1 MVAPRDAGLEAREV
15 SAASDYDELGYPSLP
30 RPETQP
36 DRLLA
41 AARLHGLAPP
51 PPARARVL
59 EVGCSDGGNLLATA
73 LAYPDASVVGIDLSP
88 AQIARGREVA
98 AALGAANLRLE
109 VVDIRQLAGA
119 GLGAFDVVVAHGVL
133 SWVEP
138 EVQDALLAA
147 LPGLLAPHG
156 VAYVGTSVLP
166 GAQGLLA
173 VREWLRARV
182 PDGSLAS
189 RVAAARALVELT
201 AALAPPA
208 KAALHVGRRDLLR
221 ARTDAWVAHELL
233 ATTNLPMFFESLVR
247 RAAAR
252 GLRYLGDVEPG
263 VARADLQL
271 PPLAAAGLDGA
282 AADAASREQLLDDLV
297 GRSFRRALFARE
309 DAPATAPAPERLG
322 ALFAAARLGD
332 ASGPDLVV
340 AAAPPAWLDPAA
352 APLRVTAAQAEVL
365 RALDDAWPRAL
376 PIADLGPHAPALL
389 LEAHARGI
397 VELWPAPPPLVVTPP
412 ARTDAAAWR
421 PTAWALARARA
432 ADGREVVSRTH
443 CVEPVDE
450 LERELLPLLDG
461 TRDQEQ
467 LVAAL
472 DGRAATSELLL
483 AGDDGALVLEP
494 AERRRLLGDVV
505 DEALARFGR
514 AALLVE

>member
-1 MVAPRDAGLEAREV
+1 M
-15 SAASDYDELGYPSLP
+15 SAARDYDELGYPSLP

-41 AARLHGLAPP
+41 AARLHGLEPP

-73 LAYPDASVVGIDLSP
+73 LAYPDATVVGVDLSP
-88 AQIARGREVA
+88 VQIARGREAA

-109 VVDIRQLAGA
+109 VLDIRALAGA

-133 SWVEP
+133 AWVEP
-138 EVQDALLAA
+138 EVQEALLAA

-156 VAYVGTSVLP
+156 IAYVGTSVLP
-166 GAQGLLA
+166 GAHGLLA

-182 PDGSLAS
+182 PEGPLAG
-189 RVAAARALVELT
+189 RVVAARALVELT

-233 ATTNLPMFFESLVR
+233 APTNLPIFFESLVR
-247 RAAAR
+247 RAEAH
-252 GLRYLGDVEPG
+252 GLRSLGDVEPG

-271 PPLAAAGLDGA
+271 PSLAAAGLEGA
-282 AADAASREQLLDDLV
+282 APDALAREQLLDDLV
-297 GRSFRRALFARE
+297 GRSFRRALFARK
-309 DAPATAPAPERLG
+309 DAPVASPSPERL
-322 ALFAAARLGD
+322 APLFAAARLGH
-332 ASGPDLVV
+332 APGPDLVV
-340 AAAPPAWLDPAA
+340 GENPPAWLDAP
-352 APLRVTAAQAEVL
+352 PLRVTAAQRELL

-376 PIADLGPHAPALL
+376 PVAGLGPLALAGPLL
-389 LEAHARGI
+389 LEGHARGL
-397 VELWPAPPPLVVTPP
+397 VDLWPAPPPLAVTPP
-412 ARTDAAAWR
+412 ARPVAW
-421 PTAWALARARA
+421 PLARARA
-432 ADGREVVSRTH
+432 ADGRDVTSRTH
-443 CVEPVDE
+443 LVIQLDD

-461 TRDQEQ
+461 TRDKDE

-472 DGRAATSELLL
+472 DGRAATSELVL
-483 AGDDGALVLEP
+483 AGDDGALVLDP
-494 AERRRLLGDVV
+494 AERGRLLGEVV

-514 AALLVE
+514 TALLVE

>member
-1 MVAPRDAGLEAREV
+1 V

-59 EVGCSDGGNLLATA
+59 ELGCSDGGNLLATA
-73 LAYPDASVVGIDLSP
+73 LAYREAAVVGIDLSSV
-88 AQIARGREVA
+88 QIARGRQVA
-98 AALGAANLRLE
+98 AALGATNLRLE
-109 VVDIRQLAGA
+109 VLDIRRLAGA

-133 SWVEP
+133 AWVEP

-147 LPGLLAPHG
+147 LPGLLAPQG
-156 VAYVGTSVLP
+156 VAYIGTSVLP

-182 PDGSLAS
+182 PDGPLAT

-201 AALAPPA
+201 AALSPPA
-208 KAALHVGRRDLLR
+208 KAALHLGRRDLLR

-233 ATTNLPMFFESLVR
+233 APTNLPMFFESLVR
-247 RAAAR
+247 RAAAH

-271 PPLAAAGLDGA
+271 PSLAAAGLEGA
-282 AADAASREQLLDDLV
+282 APGVDAPGACAREQLLDDLV
-297 GRSFRRALFARE
+297 GRSFRRALFARA
-309 DAPATAPAPERLG
+309 DAPATPPSPERL
-322 ALFAAARLGD
+322 APLFAAARLGD
-332 ASGPDLVV
+332 APGPGLVV
-340 AAAPPAWLDPAA
+340 AANPPAWLDA
-352 APLRVTAAQAEVL
+352 APLRVTAAQADLL
-365 RALDDAWPRAL
+365 RALDDAWPLAL
-376 PIADLGPHAPALL
+376 PVADLGPLALVGPLL

-412 ARTDAAAWR
+412 AR
-421 PTAWALARARA
+421 PTAWPLARARA
-432 ADGREVVSRTH
+432 ADGRDVVSRTH

-461 TRDQEQ
+461 TRDRAQ

-483 AGDDGALVLEP
+483 AGDDGALVLDP
-494 AERRRLLGDVV
+494 VERRRLLGDVV